1 MLSRLT
7 IARQAL
13 NLLSTYSF
21 MTMEQGNINW
31 NDVIKKE
38 ARGINNEDLGEVKE
52 VGDTYILV
60 QKGLINKE
68 KYYIPQNK
76 IQGYDGS
83 VLHFKISEEEMKT
96 KYFQGSLPPELSAA
110 DIEDIGEKE
119 EGQVQKENEQDESIH
134 VQAVQERLNVS
145 KGDVIYKEPAII
157 KEPLIETQTVEVSL
171 NREEL
176 IVERRPASQ
185 SNVVADE
192 IGAPVT
198 SKQEIRIPLK
208 KEEVQVRKEPYVKEE
223 VILKKIRVSEKKT
236 ITEKVKGERI
246 LNTSESN
253 RGNIDNL

>member
-1 MLSRLT
+1 
-7 IARQAL
+7 
-13 NLLSTYSF
+13 

-68 KYYIPQNK
+68 KYYIPQNR

-83 VLHFKISEEEMKT
+83 VLRFKISEEEMKN
-96 KYFQGSLPPELSAA
+96 KYFQGSLSPELSAA
-110 DIEDIGEKE
+110 DIEDVREKE
-119 EGQVQKENEQDESIH
+119 QGRAQKENENDESIH

-145 KGDVIYKEPAII
+145 KRDVIYKEPAII
-157 KEPLIETQTVEVSL
+157 KEPLIETQTVEVPL

-176 IVERRPASQ
+176 IVERRPARQ
-185 SNVVADE
+185 SNVATDE
-192 IGAPVT
+192 ISAPVT

-208 KEEVQVRKEPYVKEE
+208 KEEVQVRKEPYIKEE
-223 VILKKIRVSEKKT
+223 VILKKVRVSEKKT

-253 RGNIDNL
+253 RENIDNLEAL

>member
-1 MLSRLT
+1 MCYGED
-7 IARQAL
+7 
-13 NLLSTYSF
+13 LLQS
-21 MTMEQGNINW
+21 MKW
-31 NDVIKKE
+31 ADVIKKE
-38 ARGINNEDLGEVKE
+38 ARSIKDEDLGEVQEIDESYVFIQRGTISK
-52 VGDTYILV
+52 D
-60 QKGLINKE
+60 KFF
-68 KYYIPQNK
+68 IP
-76 IQGYDGS
+76 IDMIDRYDGNM
-83 VLHFKISEEEMKT
+83 LRFKISEEEMKT
-96 KYFQGSLPPELSAA
+96 KYFHGSLPPELPAA
-110 DIEDIGEKE
+110 DIADISEKE

-145 KGDVIYKEPAII
+145 KRDVIYKEPAII

-176 IVERRPASQ
+176 IVERRPVSQ
-185 SNVVADE
+185 SNVVADK
-192 IGAPVT
+192 ISAPVT

-253 RGNIDNL
+253 RENIDNLEAL